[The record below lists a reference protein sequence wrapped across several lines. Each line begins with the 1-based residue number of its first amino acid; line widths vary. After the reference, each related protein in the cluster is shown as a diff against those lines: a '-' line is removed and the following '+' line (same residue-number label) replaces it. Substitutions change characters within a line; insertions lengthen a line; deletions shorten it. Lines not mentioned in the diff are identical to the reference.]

1 MPDKMS
7 VDQQLFA
14 ITTIIETQ
22 YAIRNGFASAQATG
36 FFFNETTSN
45 PTDGPEGHWERFDK
59 FWLVTNRHVVF
70 NTIGDVECLAHNLTF
85 NLRKEHN
92 GSIEWVPITLSKDEL
107 RRSLLL
113 HRNIDV
119 DVVAIDVSEYIMQK
133 ITQDDEEIKN
143 IIIPVTL
150 TQDNLPNNQPIS
162 IEVTS
167 DIIVASYPRGF
178 YDIYNK
184 FPIIKSGIIASCWG
198 GNFNGKPIFQIDAQ
212 LFPGSSGGLVISK
225 PTNIT
230 VHNGELMYRD
240 GSKEFILLGV
250 YSGEYQWTDSMTGQQ
265 HSYGLGNVWYSS
277 LITEIIKEGEKHM
290 EN

>member
-22 YAIRNGFASAQATG
+22 YATRNGFASAQATG
-36 FFFNETTSN
+36 FFFTESTSN
-45 PTDGPEGHWERFDK
+45 PTDGPKGYWERLDK

-70 NTIGDVECLAHNLTF
+70 NTIDDVECLVHNLTF
-85 NLRKEHN
+85 NLRKQHN
-92 GSIEWVPITLSKDEL
+92 GSFEWVPITLSKDDL
-107 RRSLLL
+107 RRYLLL

-119 DVVAIDVSEYIMQK
+119 DVAVIDVSEYIMQK
-133 ITQDDEEIKN
+133 IRQNDEEGKN

-167 DIIVASYPRGF
+167 DIIVASYPKGF
-178 YDIYNK
+178 YDRYNK

-198 GNFNGKPIFQIDAQ
+198 RNFNGRPIFQIDAQ

-230 VHNGELMYRD
+230 VHNGELMCRN

-250 YSGEYQWTDSMTGQQ
+250 YSGEYKWTDSMTGQQ

-277 LITEIIKEGEKHM
+277 LITEIIKEGGNYMKD
-290 EN
+290 